1 MTLVEELLKADA
13 KKADELKLGTFKSER
28 LAKILGK
35 KKAVEVQ
42 IQEIKSR
49 RLNDII
55 SYQVDRKGNFDTSKS
70 FDAKIMACVEGIV
83 NPDVKNKDLQKH
95 FGVDNARELVEK
107 LFGSEVTGISDAI
120 SELSGIKADED
131 IDEEIKN

>member
-13 KKADELKLGTFKSER
+13 KKADELKLGNFKSER

-35 KKAVEVQ
+35 KKAVEIQ

-83 NPDVKNKDLQKH
+83 NPDVKNKD
-95 FGVDNARELVEK
+95 
-107 LFGSEVTGISDAI
+107 
-120 SELSGIKADED
+120 
-131 IDEEIKN
+131 